1 MKPAPMTTQDLFHRS
16 PIPSRGATGVW
27 LAGLVLVLTVLGWR
41 WVGLFNW
48 GIPENSNAAFRE
60 AVAWRHG
67 TMDLGPPYYELAP
80 FGGKH
85 YNVVGPLFTALC
97 VVGIQLTQLLGGP
110 ADTIAPWLLTIFIAL
125 PLPVALFGCY
135 RALGLSNAW
144 AAGLTLHAIVGTSLW
159 YILGNLRTGDLYT
172 FNHVLATVGLSLL
185 LGDLLGKRRIW
196 PAGIGLCIA
205 VWSRQMTCLYAAPL
219 LWIAWRGPSWCRPSP
234 CGSPSREPSDSLRVS
249 QNALRSATSVA
260 PSVSPERTPDFNRRR
275 RILTAVAFIALAA
288 SVPMTLSAIKFGNP
302 LDSGYPRMFDNNRN
316 DADARDARRQFLGP
330 VHWPKHFRAM
340 FLSVPTIEIRQGR
353 LMIDAVDTPGT
364 ALWVTNPLVL
374 AVVLTA
380 RRWWTDRARRAL
392 MLASFAVL
400 LGVAGYHNTS
410 AQNSGCYRYALDF
423 LPVWF
428 AVVAPYLSGA
438 RAREWALL
446 AMTWSVAY
454 FLVLVR

>member
-1 MKPAPMTTQDLFHRS
+1 MTPPTTTTSDLFPGR
-16 PIPSRGATGVW
+16 PVPSRGATLAW
-27 LAGLVLVLTVLGWR
+27 LAGLLLVLTVLGWR
-41 WVGLFNW
+41 WVGLFDW
-48 GIPENSNAAFRE
+48 GIPENRNAAFRE

-85 YNVVGPLFTALC
+85 YNVVGPLFTGLC
-97 VVGIQLTQLLGGP
+97 VVGIHITQWLGGP
-110 ADTIAPWLLTIFIAL
+110 ADTMAPWLLTMVIAL
-125 PLPVALFGCY
+125 PLPLALFGCY
-135 RALGLSNAW
+135 RALGMANPW
-144 AAGLTLHAIVGTSLW
+144 AAALTLHAIVGTSLW
-159 YILGNLRTGDLYT
+159 ANLGNLRGGDLYSI
-172 FNHVLATVGLSLL
+172 NHVLALVGLSLL
-185 LGDLLGKRRIW
+185 LGDLLGRRRIW

-205 VWSRQMTCLYAAPL
+205 VWSRQITCLYAAPL
-219 LWIAWRGPSWCRPSP
+219 LWIAWRCPTLHGPS
-234 CGSPSREPSDSLRVS
+234 GLLRVS
-249 QNALRSATSVA
+249 QIAPHSAA
-260 PSVSPERTPDFNRRR
+260 PTVPTHSPARTPEFLRRR

-288 SVPMTLSAIKFGNP
+288 AVPMTLSAIKFGNP
-302 LDSGYPRMFDNNRN
+302 LDTGYPRMFDNDRN

-353 LMIDAVDTPGT
+353 LMIVVVDTPGT
-364 ALWVTNPLVL
+364 AIWFTNPLVL
-374 AVVLTA
+374 AVAWTA
-380 RRWWTDRARRAL
+380 RRWWADRARRTL

-428 AVVAPYLSGA
+428 AVVAPYLPGVRS
-438 RAREWALL
+438 REWALL

-454 FLVLVR
+454 FLLLVR